1 MGLGKGIVLG
11 ALGALGAVFA
21 AATISVLIEDKRN
34 KELSDIDSND
44 DLDADNV
51 TDASAKTQIQV
62 VVTGRSK
69 FDTARIISLL
79 NGTEYSEDNEITF
92 KETLFSSECTAE
104 NCSVIKSNLLNSNS
118 VIYCISAED
127 QNFEDITA
135 VNTLTANGIKVI
147 AVITGID
154 AVSKEQMDS
163 VKRTVAENFSDSE
176 SVIVIIESD
185 DCGSKIINAV
195 TLEE

>member
-92 KETLFSSECTAE
+92 KETLFSSECTAD

-163 VKRTVAENFSDSE
+163 VKRTVAKNFSDSE